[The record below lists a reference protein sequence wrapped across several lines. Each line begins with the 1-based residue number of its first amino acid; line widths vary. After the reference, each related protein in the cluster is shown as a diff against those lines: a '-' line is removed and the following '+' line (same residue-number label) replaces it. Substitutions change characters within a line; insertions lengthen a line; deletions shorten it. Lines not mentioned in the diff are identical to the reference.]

1 MHIEIF
7 KSDCEIVEV
16 GEVTHL
22 ICSTEFEGI
31 DVAYSETD
39 EFIMLSEE
47 YDRAKKNYIHY
58 RTTGSLDD
66 VEWLEEELRFLER
79 NDKRFEDYPSY
90 IIVCG
95 DWQLIE

>member
-1 MHIEIF
+1 MNIEIF
-7 KSDCEIVEV
+7 KNDCEVVEA

-31 DVAYSETD
+31 DVAYNEAD
-39 EFIMLSEE
+39 DYIMLSEE
-47 YDRAKKNYIHY
+47 LSRAKKNCIHF

-66 VEWLEEELRFLER
+66 VEWLEEELRSLER